1 MKNRIIYLTYQTFPA
16 NTANTIQTIDNAKYI
31 KRKGYE
37 IEIVFPLRSKSST
50 DELSKIKKHYEF
62 DDDIKFKG
70 IKHNL
75 PFGKYKI
82 FEKYLYL
89 FSHIVWSRKITKKY
103 QKSMFDNSAFLT
115 RSDWIFYF
123 LSRKG
128 FNVTFE
134 CHQLTRIRKWI
145 IQKSISNK
153 RSKIIFLNRNLLN
166 DSGVDNQD
174 YEKFIVLQN
183 GVDSKLFS
191 DNDKD
196 IKKKFEIIFTGNI
209 KRFND
214 DRGLKFIIKSF
225 LNEEVPNNLKL
236 KIIGWPLKQVEEL
249 REYVNFL
256 DLNHCVEILNRLDRK
271 LTISKI
277 QESSIG
283 LLINSSNDLH
293 SFKHTSPLKYY
304 EYLYGELNILA
315 VDFPAHRS
323 LPFADNITFFN
334 ENDAEGFIKALLEI
348 DKKKI
353 IPRNKLGGITLQK
366 RVDKLLTFINK

>member
-1 MKNRIIYLTYQTFPA
+1 MNNRIIYLTYQTFPA

-31 KRKGYE
+31 RRKGYE
-37 IEIVFPLRSKSST
+37 VEIVFPLRSKLST
-50 DELSKIKKHYEF
+50 DELNKIKKQYEF

-75 PFGKYKI
+75 PFGKYKT

-89 FSHIVWSRKITKKY
+89 FSHFVWSKKITKKY
-103 QKSMFDNSAFLT
+103 QKNNFDNSVFLT

-123 LSRKG
+123 LSKKG

-183 GVDSKLFS
+183 GVDSNLFS
-191 DNDKD
+191 NKNNS
-196 IKKKFEIIFTGNI
+196 KKFEIIFTGNI
-209 KRFND
+209 QRFND
-214 DRGLKFIIKSF
+214 DRGLKFIIRSF
-225 LNEEVPNNLKL
+225 LNEEIPNNLKL
-236 KIIGWPLKQVEEL
+236 KIIGWPTKEVEEL
-249 REYVNFL
+249 REFVNSL
-256 DLNHCVEILNRLDRK
+256 NLNHCVEILDRLDRK
-271 LTISKI
+271 LTIAQI
-277 QESSIG
+277 EESSIG
-283 LLINSSNDLH
+283 LLINSSNNLH
-293 SFKHTSPLKYY
+293 SYKHTSPLKYF

-315 VDFPAHRS
+315 VDFPSHRS
-323 LPFADNITFFN
+323 LPFSDNITYFN
-334 ENDAEGFIKALLEI
+334 ENDEQGFLKALLEI
-348 DKKKI
+348 NKKKI
-353 IPRNKLGGITLQK
+353 IPRNELNNITLQK
-366 RVDKLLTFINK
+366 RVDKLLTFITE